1 MSFCPS
7 CGSPAP
13 PARLDGVD
21 VPCCPVHGPAWRLV
35 RTGATVEVAVVR
47 SGLVLLCKRA
57 TEPYAGCWSLPG
69 GFVNPGESSEEAA
82 RRETREEAGVEIELV
97 TLLGL
102 YPSSYLE
109 GEWLIVATYL
119 ARSSGEPVADG
130 KETSAV
136 AWFSEAELP
145 FIPWNQE
152 ERVRAALSRAG
163 C

>member
-13 PARLDGVD
+13 AALVDGVE
-21 VPCCPVHGPAWRLV
+21 VPCCPVHGAAWRLV
-35 RTGATVEVAVVR
+35 RTGSTVEVAVVR
-47 SGLVLLCKRA
+47 SGRVLLCKRA

-69 GFVNPGESSEEAA
+69 GFVNPGEAPEEAA
-82 RRETREEAGVEIELV
+82 RREAREEAGVETELIA
-97 TLLGL
+97 LLGL
-102 YPSSYLE
+102 YPSSYRKD
-109 GEWLIVATYL
+109 EWLTVATYL

-136 AWFSEAELP
+136 AWFSEGELP
-145 FIPWNQE
+145 FLPWNQE
-152 ERVRAALSRAG
+152 ERVRAALWRAG